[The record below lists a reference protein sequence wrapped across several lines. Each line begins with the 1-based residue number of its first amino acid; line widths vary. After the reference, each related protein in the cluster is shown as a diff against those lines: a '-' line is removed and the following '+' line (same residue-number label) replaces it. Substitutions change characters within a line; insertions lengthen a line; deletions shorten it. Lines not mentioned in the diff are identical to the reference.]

1 MPYDAKRFFEDFASG
16 EVGFLALPQSGSARR
31 NYIGSTSQQKYII
44 TQNTDIRENEAF
56 FYFTELFASLGLN
69 TPQIFKISADKT
81 LYIQQFLGA
90 HTLSDIINEEQES
103 ESVRALV
110 KKSLERLF
118 LLQTKTQGRV
128 DYTRTFEYESYD
140 RIPITHDLFYFK
152 FMFADILEAHYH
164 KSKLIKEFN
173 RLAEKIEALSPKGL
187 MIRDFQARNIMVDE
201 NDEVFFIDYQSAMYG
216 PLMYDVVSFLYQ
228 VKANFSDEFK
238 REMIEYYL
246 SFWQE
251 EQSQLRDSVGLLSL
265 IRSLQVLGAYG
276 FRGLVQKKA
285 HFINS
290 IGRGLSNLYK
300 ISEDWQGMKDFPEL
314 KSVINQISTKE
325 IKLI

>member
-16 EVGFLALPQSGSARR
+16 EVGFRALPQSGSARR

-69 TPQIFKISADKT
+69 TPQIFKISEDRT
-81 LYIQQFLGA
+81 LYIQQFLGV

-128 DYTRTFEYESYD
+128 DYARTFEYESYD